1 MVSLHIAHV
10 AAQLVI
16 LGLAARLHII
26 DSYPRLQGRAPGR
39 GERKIMAKKK
49 QPPQDQKSLREMTI
63 AEVEEARHAYNR
75 PASK

>member
-26 DSYPRLQGRAPGR
+26 DSYPRLQAARRAAGKGR
-39 GERKIMAKKK
+39 
-49 QPPQDQKSLREMTI
+49 S
-63 AEVEEARHAYNR
+63 
-75 PASK
+75 

>member
-26 DSYPRLQGRAPGR
+26 DSYPRLQAARRAAEKGRSWR
-39 GERKIMAKKK
+39 RKNNPRRIKNPCGK
-49 QPPQDQKSLREMTI
+49 
-63 AEVEEARHAYNR
+63 
-75 PASK
+75 